1 MEESLK
7 ETDEVQEKPFQTEW
21 TAEAALETPEREKA
35 LHRRT
40 SSQRTALIACAV
52 SVLAAGLLLLLTLF
66 PEWFFGPLPEA
77 EPALEFYLV
86 AEHVPLTGGDL
97 QKLRLQEEP
106 FLTAEDIVFYDW
118 EKQAFV
124 TEGTLLAHLWDH
136 GIHSPGE
143 AQGKAFVVA
152 VGGERIYMGKF
163 WSSISSSYRPGVV
176 IDVYGMPYG
185 LQGEKLPENQYL
197 YMCKGADTE
206 DAQAGKRVFDR
217 RIYEALER
225 LGLLTREHVS
235 SSCKEAEA
243 SALKWLL
250 SKSGPGTN
258 PGRFLVILPA
268 QSRRRPIL
276 TPELPEGW
284 VRKSSGLRWIIAV
297 RPTTSA
303 GLKRFV

>member
-1 MEESLK
+1 MKEALK
-7 ETDEVQEKPFQTEW
+7 ETDEVQKKPFQTEW
-21 TAEAALETPEREKA
+21 TEEAALETPEREKA
-35 LHRRT
+35 LYRRT

-66 PEWFFGPLPEA
+66 PEWFFGPLSET

-86 AEHVPLTGGDL
+86 AEHVPPTGGGDL

-176 IDVYGMPYG
+176 IDVYGTPYG

-197 YMCKGADTE
+197 YMYKGADTE
-206 DAQAGKRVFDR
+206 DAQSGKRVFDR

-225 LGLLTREHVS
+225 LGLLVPPYQST
-235 SSCKEAEA
+235 
-243 SALKWLL
+243 
-250 SKSGPGTN
+250 TQ
-258 PGRFLVILPA
+258 LV
-268 QSRRRPIL
+268 
-276 TPELPEGW
+276 PE
-284 VRKSSGLRWIIAV
+284 S
-297 RPTTSA
+297 
-303 GLKRFV
+303 